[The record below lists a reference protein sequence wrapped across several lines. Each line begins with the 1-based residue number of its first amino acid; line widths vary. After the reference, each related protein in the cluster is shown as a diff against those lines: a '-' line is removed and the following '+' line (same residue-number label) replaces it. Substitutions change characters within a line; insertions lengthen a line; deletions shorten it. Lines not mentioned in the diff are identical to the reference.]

1 MAIKTSTTKR
11 RMAAPAAP
19 LLSRGRGTLWFWR
32 RRIRCLRAQAR
43 GFSRRRSDGTYISSE
58 YIDPYG
64 YVIPRGKCLVITDL
78 SYYSGFSQPLA
89 PGALTKLTLGIVKV
103 SSSGWQQT
111 IMFVASPTVFKQQGD
126 WRQRQLEHGVRR
138 QSRLLSIR
146 HPACARGPRE
156 HRPVCIRLSEATV
169 GAFASMRSSTFGKH
183 RFWLAQI

>member
-19 LLSRGRGTLWFWR
+19 CCPEAGDLVVLATANPMFEGGTT
-32 RRIRCLRAQAR
+32 R

-111 IMFVASPTVFKQQGD
+111 IMFVASPQFSNNKVIGGTVSMNTGSPF
-126 WRQRQLEHGVRR
+126 VTVAIYP
-138 QSRLLSIR
+138 SPRLCTGTS
-146 HPACARGPRE
+146 
-156 HRPVCIRLSEATV
+156 
-169 GAFASMRSSTFGKH
+169 
-183 RFWLAQI
+183 